1 MSINLI
7 QLKQE
12 IQNDPEGLGYSLP
25 LSIRNDIKI
34 AEILNTIRNNSNYVV
49 SKGRISKD
57 AFLEDTANIVFNLMM
72 LEDSGSTKATFWLR
86 VFDRLVA
93 NSDTINSE
101 DPNLINLL
109 DQMII
114 DNVITQQDKETTL
127 KRYGSRAEVLFKCNV
142 TIDQVSDS
150 LNEVNE

>member
-7 QLKQE
+7 QLKDE
-12 IQNDPEGLGYSLP
+12 IQNDPEGLGYSVP
-25 LSIRNDIKI
+25 LSIRNDIGI
-34 AEILNTIRNNSNYVV
+34 AEILNTVRNESNYIV

-57 AFLEDTANIVFNLMM
+57 TFLEDTADIVFNLMV
-72 LEDSGSTKATFWLR
+72 LEDAGSSKATFWLK

-93 NSDTINSE
+93 NADTINSE
-101 DPNLINLL
+101 DPTLINLL

-127 KRYGSRAEVLFKCNV
+127 TRFGSRAEVLFSCNV

>member
-7 QLKQE
+7 QRKDE
-12 IQNDPEGLGYSLP
+12 IQNDPEGLGYSVP
-25 LSIRNDIKI
+25 LSIRNDIGI
-34 AEILNTIRNNSNYVV
+34 AEILNTVRNESNYIV

-57 AFLEDTANIVFNLMM
+57 TFLEDTADIVFNLMV
-72 LEDSGSTKATFWLR
+72 LEDAGSSKATFWLK

-93 NSDTINSE
+93 NADTINSE
-101 DPNLINLL
+101 DPTLINLL

-127 KRYGSRAEVLFKCNV
+127 TRFGSRAEVLFSCNV